1 MRIAFVGLGAMG
13 VPMAINLVKAGHAVS
28 GFDVRAGA
36 AEPLAAAGGRAA
48 ASAAEAARDA
58 ELLWLMVVSGEQAQA
73 VLFDHGAA
81 TALPEGAIVVAACT
95 QPPALAR
102 KTADRL
108 AALRIE
114 MLDAP
119 VSGGVA
125 GANAAALTIMASGS
139 ETTLACARPALE
151 AVGKRIFDVGREAG
165 MGSTAK
171 MINQLLCGVHIAA
184 AAEAMHVA
192 ERAGVSKATMHEI
205 ISVSAGNSWMWGDR
219 GPRMMTDEPPVT
231 SAVDIFVKDLGIVLD
246 QGRQMRQGLPLA
258 AAAMQMFLA
267 ASGLGHGAADDS
279 QVIRAY
285 RALNGTGGTSPGA
298 GTPATMAGAAPASR
312 AE

>member
-1 MRIAFVGLGAMG
+1 MRIAFIGLGAMG
-13 VPMAINLVKAGHAVS
+13 VPMAVNLVKAGHEVR
-28 GFDVRAGA
+28 GFDVRPTAV
-36 AEPLAAAGGRAA
+36 EPLMAAGGRGA
-48 ASAAEAARDA
+48 ASAAEAAREA
-58 ELLWLMVVSGEQAQA
+58 ELLWLMVVSGEQAEA
-73 VLFDHGAA
+73 VLFDLGAA
-81 TALPEGAIVVAACT
+81 AALPPGAIVVAACT
-95 QPPALAR
+95 QPPALAAR
-102 KTADRL
+102 TAGRL
-108 AALRIE
+108 AQMGLT

-125 GANAAALTIMASGS
+125 GAQAAGLTVMVSGP
-139 ETTLACARPALE
+139 EGTINRARPVFE

-192 ERAGVSKATMHEI
+192 ERAGVDKKTMHEI

-219 GPRMMTDEPPVT
+219 GPRMMQEDPPVT

-246 QGRQMRQGLPLA
+246 QGKQMRQGLPLA

-285 RALNGTGGTSPGA
+285 RALNGAQVGGPKK
-298 GTPATMAGAAPASR
+298 
-312 AE
+312 

>member
-13 VPMAINLVKAGHAVS
+13 VPMAVNLFKAGHAVT

-36 AEPLAAAGGRAA
+36 ADALVAAGGKSA
-48 ASAAEAARDA
+48 ASAAEAARNA
-58 ELLWLMVVSGEQAQA
+58 ELLWLMVVSGEQAES
-73 VLFDHGAA
+73 VLFDAGAA
-81 TALPEGAIVVAACT
+81 AALPKGAVVVAACT
-95 QPPALAR
+95 QAPALAK
-102 KTADRL
+102 KTAARL
-108 AALRIE
+108 EEMGLV

-125 GANAAALTIMASGS
+125 GANAAALTIMASGA
-139 ETTLACARPALE
+139 EATLARARPVLE

-192 ERAGVSKATMHEI
+192 ERAGVDQQTMHDI

-219 GPRMMTDEPPVT
+219 GPRMMMDEPPVT
-231 SAVDIFVKDLGIVLD
+231 SAVDIFVKDLGIVLG
-246 QGRQMRQGLPLA
+246 QGTQMRQGLPLA

-285 RALNGTGGTSPGA
+285 RALNG
-298 GTPATMAGAAPASR
+298 AGAAPAGSKP
-312 AE
+312 

>member
-1 MRIAFVGLGAMG
+1 MRIAFIGLGAMG
-13 VPMAINLVKAGHAVS
+13 VPMSVNLAKAGHEVT
-28 GFDVRAGA
+28 GFDVRAQA
-36 AEPLAAAGGRAA
+36 LEPLIAAGGKGAA
-48 ASAAEAARDA
+48 TAAEAARGA
-58 ELLWLMVVSGEQAQA
+58 ELLWLMVVSGEQAEA
-73 VLFDHGAA
+73 VLFG
-81 TALPEGAIVVAACT
+81 PEGAGGAAAALPRGSIVVAGCT
-95 QPPALAR
+95 QAPALAR
-102 KTADRL
+102 RTADRL
-108 AALRIE
+108 AQMGLE

-119 VSGGVA
+119 VSGGTA
-125 GANAAALTIMASGS
+125 GARAAALTIMASGAES
-139 ETTLACARPALE
+139 TFNRARPALE
-151 AVGKRIFDVGREAG
+151 AVGKRIFDVGRAAG

-192 ERAGVSKATMHEI
+192 ERAGVSKETMHEI

-219 GPRMMTDEPPVT
+219 GPRMMMDDPPVT

-258 AAAMQMFLA
+258 SAAMQMFLA

-285 RALNGTGGTSPGA
+285 RALNGAQVGGTDN
-298 GTPATMAGAAPASR
+298 
-312 AE
+312 

>member
-1 MRIAFVGLGAMG
+1 MRIAFIGLGAMG
-13 VPMAINLVKAGHAVS
+13 VPMAVNLVKAGHEVT
-28 GFDVRAGA
+28 GFDVRAA
-36 AEPLAAAGGRAA
+36 ALQPLVAAGGKAA
-48 ASAAEAARDA
+48 TSAADAARNAD
-58 ELLWLMVVSGEQAQA
+58 LLWLMVVTGEQAEA
-73 VLFDHGAA
+73 VLFEGGAA
-81 TALPEGAIVVAACT
+81 AALPRGAIVVAACT
-95 QPPALAR
+95 QAPALAK
-102 KTADRL
+102 KTSQRL
-108 AALRIE
+108 ADMGLE

-125 GANAAALTIMASGS
+125 GANAAGLTIMVSGA
-139 ETTLACARPALE
+139 EATLARTRPVFE
-151 AVGKRIFDVGREAG
+151 AVGKRTFDVGREAG

-219 GPRMMTDEPPVT
+219 GPRMMMDEPPVT

-246 QGRQMRQGLPLA
+246 QGKSMRQGLPLA
-258 AAAMQMFLA
+258 SAAMQMFLA

-285 RALNGTGGTSPGA
+285 RALNGSQAGGPKK
-298 GTPATMAGAAPASR
+298 
-312 AE
+312 

>member
-13 VPMAINLVKAGHAVS
+13 APMAQNLAQAGHEVI
-28 GFDVRAGA
+28 GFDVRPGA
-36 AEPLAAAGGRAA
+36 VDSLIAAGGRSAATAKVAA
-48 ASAAEAARDA
+48 AQA
-58 ELLWLMVVSGEQAQA
+58 ELLWLMVVSGEQAES
-73 VLFDHGAA
+73 VLFEHGAA
-81 TALPEGAIVVAACT
+81 AALPRGAIVVAACT
-95 QPPALAR
+95 QPPALAAR
-102 KTADRL
+102 TAARL
-108 AALRIE
+108 AEMGLE

-125 GANAAALTIMASGS
+125 GAKTAGLTIMVSGA
-139 ETTLACARPALE
+139 EATLARARPVLE

-165 MGSTAK
+165 KGSTAK

-192 ERAGVSKATMHEI
+192 ERAGVSKQTMHDI

-219 GPRMMTDEPPVT
+219 GPRMMMDEPPVT

-246 QGRQMRQGLPLA
+246 QGKQMRQGLPLA

-285 RALNGTGGTSPGA
+285 RALNGAQVGGPKK
-298 GTPATMAGAAPASR
+298 
-312 AE
+312 